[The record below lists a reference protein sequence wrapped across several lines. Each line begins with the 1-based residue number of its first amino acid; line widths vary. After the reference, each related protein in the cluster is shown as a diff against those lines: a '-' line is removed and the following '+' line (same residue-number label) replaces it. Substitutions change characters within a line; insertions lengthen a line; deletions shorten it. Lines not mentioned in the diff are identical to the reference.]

1 MRTSILTCSIP
12 DGLSHR
18 CERTRL
24 SKIFPQMAS
33 LLVLVCDNTAT
44 AESET
49 WRERPNAPL
58 TMERM
63 LLFRELYLGS
73 RNSPAGEHW
82 TASPIRAPLDLLR
95 KCPETLIMI
104 AGQDLLRGETFR
116 FAWRL
121 QEANVP
127 VDIREYK
134 GAPQPRSW
142 PWMGY
147 SRREGGEWTILPKA
161 WEKILGKVLG
171 GFRRKTERRR
181 QRV

>member
-1 MRTSILTCSIP
+1 MRKDALKQ
-12 DGLSHR
+12 DL
-18 CERTRL
+18 
-24 SKIFPQMAS
+24 PQMAS
-33 LLVLVCDNTAT
+33 LLVPVCDNTAT

-134 GAPQPRSW
+134 GAPHPVHGHGWATRDGKAGNGRSGQRRGKKSW
-142 PWMGY
+142 PSTW
-147 SRREGGEWTILPKA
+147 RIPL
-161 WEKILGKVLG
+161 
-171 GFRRKTERRR
+171 
-181 QRV
+181 

>member
-1 MRTSILTCSIP
+1 MLYTRWTLSQMRKDALKQ
-12 DGLSHR
+12 DL
-18 CERTRL
+18 
-24 SKIFPQMAS
+24 PQMAS
-33 LLVLVCDNTAT
+33 LLVPVCDNTAT

-49 WRERPNAPL
+49 LRERPNAPL

-73 RNSPAGEHW
+73 RNSPAGEPW

-116 FAWRL
+116 FAWRF

-134 GAPQPRSW
+134 GLHTPFMAMDGLLETGRRGNGRS
-142 PWMGY
+142 GQ
-147 SRREGGEWTILPKA
+147 RRGKN
-161 WEKILGKVLG
+161 LGKVLG
-171 GFRRKTERRR
+171 GFRRKTERCR

>member
-1 MRTSILTCSIP
+1 M
-12 DGLSHR
+12 H
-18 CERTRL
+18 
-24 SKIFPQMAS
+24 
-33 LLVLVCDNTAT
+33 
-44 AESET
+44 
-49 WRERPNAPL
+49 L

-95 KCPETLIMI
+95 KCPEPLIMI

-161 WEKILGKVLG
+161 WKKILAKYLEDSVVKPSDVDNE
-171 GFRRKTERRR
+171 FDRRNLLEQKSMMSSSRCHRKPGSKTL
-181 QRV
+181 

>member
-1 MRTSILTCSIP
+1 
-12 DGLSHR
+12 
-18 CERTRL
+18 
-24 SKIFPQMAS
+24 MAS

-63 LLFRELYLGS
+63 LPFRELYLGS

-121 QEANVP
+121 QEVNVP

-134 GAPQPRSW
+134 GAPQPPFMAMDGLLETGRRGMDDLAKGVEKSLAKYLEDSVVK
-142 PWMGY
+142 PSDVDNEFDRRNLLEQKSMMSS
-147 SRREGGEWTILPKA
+147 SRCH
-161 WEKILGKVLG
+161 
-171 GFRRKTERRR
+171 RKPGSKTL
-181 QRV
+181 

>member
-1 MRTSILTCSIP
+1 MRKDALKQDLPPRSSSWYVIIQQPRSLKRGGK
-12 DGLSHR
+12 D
-18 CERTRL
+18 
-24 SKIFPQMAS
+24 QMH
-33 LLVLVCDNTAT
+33 
-44 AESET
+44 
-49 WRERPNAPL
+49 L

-147 SRREGGEWTILPKA
+147 SRREGGEWTILPNA
-161 WEKILGKVLG
+161 WKKNLAKVLG